1 MYPINPF
8 FEVIP
13 LILLALGQRLSKEPS
28 EAKQRAMFC
37 SLHKVHLPSFVV
49 SSTHGC
55 GRERETGSY
64 WPAFSPECTL
74 ALWVLFRLRSQ

>member
-55 GRERETGSY
+55 GRERDWIVLACIFTRVHSCSLGSFQ
-64 WPAFSPECTL
+64 A
-74 ALWVLFRLRSQ
+74 